1 MLFSILIANYNN
13 ARYLDIA
20 LASLRAQTCQDW
32 EVILVDDASAD
43 NFEEVIAGWSWDGRI
58 KVFRNQR
65 NEGCGYTK
73 RRCAELASGS
83 LLAFLDP
90 DDALDPEA
98 LAIMAQAHAQYP
110 ECSLIH
116 STHYICDARLRVKRV
131 AGYPRAL
138 PEGAPY
144 LLLND
149 GSIHHFS
156 TFKKTCY
163 EATEGLSPLNRA
175 AVDQDLYYKLEETG
189 DVLFIDKPLY
199 HYRIHDGSISNAGK
213 EREAS
218 LWHYSIIMEA
228 CLRRMKNA
236 GNKEL
241 RKAYRARYYKARIF
255 CSFRQRRYV
264 DFLYSL
270 MIFPFAGGWEN
281 LASYFRKLPKEGV
294 SLIRRSLIDDYEIK
308 V

>member
-13 ARYLDIA
+13 ARYLGTA
-20 LASLRAQTCQDW
+20 LASLQAQTCQDW
-32 EVILVDDASAD
+32 EAILVDDASTD
-43 NFEEVIAGWSWDGRI
+43 DFEEVISVWREDKRI

-73 RRCAELASGS
+73 RRCVELASGS

-98 LAIMAQAHAQYP
+98 LAIMEQAHALHP

-116 STHYICDARLRVKRV
+116 STHYICDAQLQVKRI

-138 PEGAPY
+138 PKGMPY

-149 GSIHHFS
+149 GSIHHFA
-156 TFKKTCY
+156 TFKKACY
-163 EATEGLSPLNRA
+163 SATEGLSPVNRA

-189 DVLFIDKPLY
+189 DVLYIDKPLY
-199 HYRIHDGSISNAGK
+199 YYRIHEGAISNAGK
-213 EREAS
+213 ERNAS
-218 LWHYSIIMEA
+218 LWHYSIIMDA
-228 CLRRMKNA
+228 CQRRMKHV
-236 GNKEL
+236 GKL
-241 RKAYRARYYKARIF
+241 RKTYRARYYKARIF
-255 CSFRQRRYV
+255 RSFRKRKYA

-281 LASYFRKLPKEGV
+281 LVSYSRKLPKEGIG
-294 SLIRRSLIDDYEIK
+294 LIRRSLVDDYEIK

>member
-13 ARYLDIA
+13 TRYLDSA
-20 LASLRAQTCQDW
+20 LASLQAQTCQDW
-32 EVILVDDASAD
+32 EVILVDDASTD
-43 NFEEVIAGWSWDGRI
+43 NFEEVITGWRRDERI
-58 KVFRNQR
+58 KVFRNGR

-90 DDALDPEA
+90 DDALDPGA
-98 LAIMAQAHAQYP
+98 LAIMAEAHAQHP

-116 STHYICDARLRVKRV
+116 STHYICNPQLQVKRV
-131 AGYPRAL
+131 AGYPRTL
-138 PEGAPY
+138 PEGVPY

-149 GSIHHFS
+149 GSIHHFV
-156 TFKKTCY
+156 TFKKACY
-163 EATEGLSPLNRA
+163 LATEGLSPANRA

-189 DVLFIDKPLY
+189 DVFYIDKPLY
-199 HYRIHDGSISNAGK
+199 YYRIHEGSISNAGK
-213 EREAS
+213 ERAAS

-228 CLRRMKNA
+228 CLRRMKN
-236 GNKEL
+236 GRKEQ
-241 RKAYRARYYKARIF
+241 KKIYRARYYKARIF
-255 CSFRQRRYV
+255 RSFRQRKYM

-270 MIFPFAGGWEN
+270 MIFPFAGGWDN
-281 LASYFRKLPKEGV
+281 LMSYFGKLPKEGAA
-294 SLIRRSLIDDYEIK
+294 LIRRSLVDDYEIK

>member
-13 ARYLDIA
+13 TRYLDTV
-20 LASLRAQTCQDW
+20 LSSLRAQTCRDW
-32 EVILVDDASAD
+32 EVILVDDASTD
-43 NFEEVIAGWSWDGRI
+43 NFEEVISGWRWDERI

-73 RRCAELASGS
+73 RRCVELASGS

-98 LAIMAQAHAQYP
+98 LAVMGEAHARHP

-116 STHYICDARLRVKRV
+116 STHYICDHRLRVKRV
-131 AGYPRAL
+131 ADYPRAL
-138 PEGAPY
+138 PEGMPY

-149 GSIHHFS
+149 GSIHHFA
-156 TFKKTCY
+156 TFKKACY
-163 EATEGLSPLNRA
+163 EATEGLSPSNRK

-189 DVLFIDKPLY
+189 EVLYIDKPLY
-199 HYRIHDGSISNAGK
+199 HYRIHEGSISNAGK

-228 CLRRMKNA
+228 CLRRMKHPD
-236 GNKEL
+236 L
-241 RKAYRARYYKARIF
+241 RKVYRARYYKARIF
-255 CSFRQRRYV
+255 RSFRRRRYM

-270 MIFPFAGGWEN
+270 MVFPFAGGWDN
-281 LASYFRKLPKEGV
+281 LVSYFRKLPKEGI
-294 SLIRRSLIDDYEIK
+294 SLIRRSLVEDYEIK